1 MTSQGKP
8 SSRVI
13 RCRGNNWNLIVP
25 SVFTPVG
32 PELIAQR
39 KIFKPT
45 RFIERALAETDTRPE
60 RQRYAQLRLMPTIR
74 NAILQCVDEARKDP
88 RIHFTG
94 YELGILLHIYF
105 HLTNYQIR
113 AMTDE
118 ELQDFLVST
127 LSLTGQNLLEGL
139 RGAAKMLR
147 YGRPSS
153 TLDGITA
160 YDFVLLLSCM
170 LRGSFTDRATL
181 SFYVLDRDSD
191 GRLRTNVEFAY
202 FLRGSLWKVQEYS
215 DESESDFDHTQQ
227 AVQYLASKASITI
240 GGSIGLTRFLQLC
253 SKQPWMI
260 DAILPCIPRDIDNV
274 TFQSIF
280 TGNIT
285 TPYHSESPRNS
296 HTPRKRSTSTFSN
309 RRPYAK

>member
-1 MTSQGKP
+1 MAFPGRHTN
-8 SSRVI
+8 RVI

-25 SVFTPVG
+25 SVFTTPG

-39 KIFKPT
+39 KVFKAA
-45 RFIERALAETDTRPE
+45 RFIERALAETDTRKE
-60 RQRYAQLRLMPTIR
+60 RQRYPPQKLTPTIR
-74 NAILQCVDEARKDP
+74 GAILQCVTEARKDP

-94 YELGILLHIYF
+94 SELSILFHIYF

-113 AMTDE
+113 PMTEE
-118 ELQDFLVST
+118 ELKDFLVST
-127 LSLTGQNLLEGL
+127 LSLSGQNLLEGL
-139 RGAAKMLR
+139 HGAARMLR
-147 YGRPSS
+147 FGRPSLKS
-153 TLDGITA
+153 DGITA

-170 LRGSFTDRATL
+170 LRGSFTDRATM

-202 FLRGSLWKVQEYS
+202 FLRGSLWNVQ
-215 DESESDFDHTQQ
+215 DEPDECEFDGDHTQQ
-227 AVQYLASKASITI
+227 AVQYLASKASISI
-240 GGSIGLTRFLQLC
+240 GGSIGLARFLQLC

-280 TGNIT
+280 TGNIM
-285 TPYHSESPRNS
+285 TPYHSESPRHSN
-296 HTPRKRSTSTFSN
+296 TPTRRSTSTFSN
-309 RRPYAK
+309 RRQYGK